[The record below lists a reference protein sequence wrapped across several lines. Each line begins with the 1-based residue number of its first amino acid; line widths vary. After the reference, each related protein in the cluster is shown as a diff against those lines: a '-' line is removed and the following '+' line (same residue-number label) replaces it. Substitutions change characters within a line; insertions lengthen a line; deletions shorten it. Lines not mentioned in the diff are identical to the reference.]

1 MATPGSEAKSVSLVP
16 ERGGGR
22 GMSVAPQLAPP
33 SLEKYPRCGRRKIS
47 LEAPTRILGWL
58 GLRLM
63 KVSLCG
69 PHSLEAFTL
78 VPTESEPAC
87 LPPEIAPLVERY
99 RYLAHH
105 VGLWILLFCAVA
117 TDPKMATQSSWRI
130 ISRMRG

>member
-22 GMSVAPQLAPP
+22 GMSVAPQLAPL

-69 PHSLEAFTL
+69 PHSLEAFTHQ
-78 VPTESEPAC
+78 VHARKCQSYQANTTAGEPGYCGESHRSLLITSRRADDRTTTAVR
-87 LPPEIAPLVERY
+87 PEV
-99 RYLAHH
+99 
-105 VGLWILLFCAVA
+105 
-117 TDPKMATQSSWRI
+117 
-130 ISRMRG
+130 